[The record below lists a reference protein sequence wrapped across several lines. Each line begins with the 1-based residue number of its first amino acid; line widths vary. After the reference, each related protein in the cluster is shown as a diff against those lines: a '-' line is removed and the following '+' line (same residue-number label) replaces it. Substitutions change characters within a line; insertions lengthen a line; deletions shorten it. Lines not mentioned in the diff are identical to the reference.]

1 MDSGKLVHKAR
12 TGDAEAFE
20 ELIEPIR
27 EKLYRIAYSYV
38 KNRDDALDIVSESVY
53 RAYVNLR
60 RLKNPSYFDTWMIR
74 IVINQSIN
82 LINKNRRI
90 TLKADMAVNASS
102 QDTVDIDEALDLYAA
117 MDRLNDN
124 QKAVVILKYFED
136 LPITQVAAIMERPVG
151 TVKSFLHGALKELRL
166 ELKEAFQ

>member
-90 TLKADMAVNASS
+90 TLKADMAVNAAS